1 VRGGSGRDF
10 LRGFS
15 GDDVLRGG
23 PGRDTVV
30 DFAGA
35 DRLYGAGDKDT
46 VVAYGKQSL
55 VKGGAGNDACL
66 STADRRGGDV
76 LRGGRGSDTYNAD
89 AADAVIS
96 AEALEICDTDV
107 PGA

>member
-1 VRGGSGRDF
+1 MRGGRGRDF
-10 LRGFS
+10 LRGFG

-35 DRLYGAGDKDT
+35 DRLYGAGDEDT
-46 VVAYGKQSL
+46 VVSYGGRSL
-55 VKGGAGNDACL
+55 VAGGAGNDACL

-76 LRGGRGSDTYNAD
+76 LRGGGGSDTYNAD
-89 AADAVIS
+89 LADVVMS
-96 AEALEICDTDV
+96 VESLEICDTDV